1 MAPNPANP
9 NSETICKARHFGR
22 IGQIRQ
28 WCSIGGNG
36 SLPGDSSHSGPMLMT
51 AESCQIRT
59 QPRGRNEMRLPIQ
72 KHRHHKRE
80 NKNGGPCGN
89 EKSSLLIALGSRGE
103 PRRIPGCLARSS
115 APLRKNSQYP
125 VRIQYAGIKQIKKTS
140 NGPDDRDGIR
150 CGSSIAQPKTN
161 QGMFP

>member
-36 SLPGDSSHSGPMLMT
+36 SLPRDSSHSGPMLMSRVGPDSDSAT
-51 AESCQIRT
+51 R
-59 QPRGRNEMRLPIQ
+59 RNEMRLPIQ
-72 KHRHHKRE
+72 KHRHHQRE
-80 NKNGGPCGN
+80 NKNGGPCEN

-103 PRRIPGCLARSS
+103 PRRIPGSLARSS

>member
-51 AESCQIRT
+51 ADSGQIRT
-59 QPRGRNEMRLPIQ
+59 QPRGGMRCLPIQ
-72 KHRHHKRE
+72 KHCHHKRE
-80 NKNGGPCGN
+80 NKNEGPCEN
-89 EKSSLLIALGSRGE
+89 KKSSLLIALGSRGE

-115 APLRKNSQYP
+115 APLRKNSQYS
-125 VRIQYAGIKQIKKTS
+125 VRIQYAGIKHIKKTS
-140 NGPDDRDGIR
+140 NGPNDRDGMR
-150 CGSSIAQPKTN
+150 CGSSIAQPKTK